1 METFIATQL
10 KQASNP
16 LTGHLKLM
24 WHFIVLSETGS
35 LHLSAM
41 ISPFEEEEGH
51 EVVNTEICTSNLVC
65 YKVGSSLEKP
75 FEDALALPVIEQHK
89 IRFILVMDYTTV
101 IAYNRTVKNQAV
113 NLPKLVPS
121 NSRDFL

>member
-10 KQASNP
+10 KQVSNP
-16 LTGHLKLM
+16 LTGYLKLM

-41 ISPFEEEEGH
+41 ISPFGEEEGH

-75 FEDALALPVIEQHK
+75 FEDALALPVIEST
-89 IRFILVMDYTTV
+89 RYGSF
-101 IAYNRTVKNQAV
+101 
-113 NLPKLVPS
+113 S
-121 NSRDFL
+121 